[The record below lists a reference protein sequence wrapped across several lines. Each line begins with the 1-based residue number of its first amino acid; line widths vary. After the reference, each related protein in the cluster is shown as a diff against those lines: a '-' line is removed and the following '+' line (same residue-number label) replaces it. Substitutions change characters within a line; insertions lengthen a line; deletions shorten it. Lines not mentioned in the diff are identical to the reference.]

1 MCFMVSRKQDP
12 KKIQQFSNFLLF
24 VSIAALLWLIIKLST
39 NYTVTESITIN
50 LKNAPAN
57 LIITDEAQKVKVT
70 LSSSGFKLL
79 RYYFKPSQRR
89 KVDILLDE
97 VPLHKDGE
105 VTYSF
110 GISYAKERVAN
121 FLTMEPSEI
130 SFDENRIRVNM
141 ENLDSTRV
149 KVIPNLDLS
158 YEKQFNR
165 QGKIQISPD
174 SVTIYGPKNIISS
187 IDNVYT
193 EEHTIRNINSNIDI
207 NLPLILGDKL
217 NTDNTE
223 VNIKINVEK
232 YTEAVAN
239 VKINNKTNTLRIFP
253 DKVKVNY
260 IVYLSDYNI
269 VNENSFVV
277 NIDTADISPDRTHLP
292 VYLVDYPNN
301 TRILGIEPREVEYI
315 IIDRDEN

>member
-105 VTYSF
+105 GTYSF

>member
-1 MCFMVSRKQDP
+1 MVSRKQEP
-12 KKIQQFSNFLLF
+12 QKFQQFSNFLLF

-39 NYTVTESITIN
+39 NYTVTESLTIN
-50 LKNAPAN
+50 LKNAPPD
-57 LIITDEAQKVKVT
+57 LIISDDTQKVKVT

-97 VPLHKDGE
+97 VPLHQDSEG
-105 VTYSF
+105 TYSF
-110 GISYAKERVAN
+110 SISYAKEKVAN

-130 SFDENRIRVNM
+130 SFDENRIRVYM
-141 ENLDSTRV
+141 EHLDSTRA
-149 KVIPNLDLS
+149 KVIPNLNLS

-165 QGKIQISPD
+165 HGKIQVSPD

-187 IDNVYT
+187 IDNIYT
-193 EEHTIRNINSNIDI
+193 EEHSIKNINSNIDI
-207 NLPLILGDKL
+207 NLPLILGDKI
-217 NTDNTE
+217 NTNNTE
-223 VNIKINVEK
+223 VNIKISVEK

-239 VKINNKTNTLRIFP
+239 VKINNNTNILRIFP
-253 DKVKVNY
+253 DRVKVKY

-277 NIDTADISPDRTHLP
+277 NIDTADISPDRNHLP

-301 TRILGIEPREVEYI
+301 TRILSIEPKEVEYI
-315 IIDRDEN
+315 IIDRNEN

>member
-105 VTYSF
+105 GTYSF

-165 QGKIQISPD
+165 HGKIQISPD

-217 NTDNTE
+217 NTNNTE

-315 IIDRDEN
+315 IIDRNEN